1 MANDVYFSFGAS
13 TSELES
19 ATALARAQV
28 KSLTSDM
35 NALAREM
42 TKAGASAD
50 SDLGQRLN
58 ALGSQLSTAKG
69 HMAEL
74 SSELR
79 AHSAAAGGAAEE
91 VRGLLGGFRQL
102 TEGITGVHEA
112 FSSAAETFAAAFAVR
127 EIAEWVSS
135 ATEAAEKVERLSAQL
150 GASTDE
156 VQMLGGV
163 AKLTGTDFDQMVESL
178 ERTQLRLR
186 ESASASNPTQAA
198 LAALGIKAKEFIRLP
213 IPEQIEAM
221 ASAFQRFADGPTKT
235 AAAIAILG
243 RAGANLIPVLD
254 RGREGIRELE
264 QATRRIR
271 RRHVEGNG
279 RRARRDGRA

>member
-13 TSELES
+13 TSELEL

-50 SDLGQRLN
+50 FDLGQRLN

-163 AKLTGTDFDQMVESL
+163 AKLTGTDFDQMVKSL

-186 ESASASNPTQAA
+186 KVSLREQPDAS
-198 LAALGIKAKEFIRLP
+198 
-213 IPEQIEAM
+213 
-221 ASAFQRFADGPTKT
+221 
-235 AAAIAILG
+235 
-243 RAGANLIPVLD
+243 RAGSA
-254 RGREGIRELE
+254 RHQSEGIHPASDSGADRSYGISVSTICGRPNKNCSRDRDPRSRRGEPDSRPRPRTGGDPR
-264 QATRRIR
+264 ARASHARIR